1 MTPMTATDPQQQA
14 MMKFMPIGM
23 AAMFVVIPY
32 PSGLAVYILTS
43 GLVGVAQ
50 QWWLNR
56 RHPLPTQ
63 AEIQAQGKKN
73 KNKKQ

>member
-1 MTPMTATDPQQQA
+1 
-14 MMKFMPIGM
+14 
-23 AAMFVVIPY
+23 VVIPY

-56 RHPLPTQ
+56 THPLPP
-63 AEIQAQGKKN
+63 AANQAQGKKN

>member
-1 MTPMTATDPQQQA
+1 
-14 MMKFMPIGM
+14 
-23 AAMFVVIPY
+23 MFVVIPY

-63 AEIQAQGKKN
+63 AAIQAQGKKS
-73 KNKKQ
+73 KGKKQ

>member
-1 MTPMTATDPQQQA
+1 

-23 AAMFVVIPY
+23 SAMFVVIPY

-56 RHPLPTQ
+56 KHPLPAPVPNQ
-63 AEIQAQGKKN
+63 VRGKNGKS
-73 KNKKQ
+73 KKK

>member
-1 MTPMTATDPQQQA
+1 
-14 MMKFMPIGM
+14 MKFMPLTM
-23 AAMFVVIPY
+23 SAMFVVIPY

-56 RHPLPTQ
+56 RHPLPAAANQ
-63 AEIQAQGKKN
+63 IQNKKGKN
-73 KNKKQ
+73 GKNKKQ

>member
-1 MTPMTATDPQQQA
+1 
-14 MMKFMPIGM
+14 
-23 AAMFVVIPY
+23 MFVVIPY

-56 RHPLPTQ
+56 RHPLP
-63 AEIQAQGKKN
+63 APPASQAQGKRS